1 MGYLFV
7 CDILTLN
14 KIFSLGI
21 LIQLPPFHT
30 HRHFSLVVFNE
41 SSNVQM
47 YGLLLRWI
55 GLVCLMVVNVIY
67 VTLYTVL
74 VEALI
79 TLMCYKF
86 GL

>member
-1 MGYLFV
+1 M
-7 CDILTLN
+7 
-14 KIFSLGI
+14 
-21 LIQLPPFHT
+21 
-30 HRHFSLVVFNE
+30 

-47 YGLLLRWI
+47 YGLLLRWN
-55 GLVCLMVVNVIY
+55 GLVCLMVDNVIY
-67 VTLYTVL
+67 VTLYTVS

>member
-1 MGYLFV
+1 M
-7 CDILTLN
+7 I
-14 KIFSLGI
+14 
-21 LIQLPPFHT
+21 
-30 HRHFSLVVFNE
+30 VVFNE
-41 SSNVQM
+41 SNNVQM

-55 GLVCLMVVNVIY
+55 GLVCLVTDSVIY
-67 VTLYTVL
+67 VTLYAVS